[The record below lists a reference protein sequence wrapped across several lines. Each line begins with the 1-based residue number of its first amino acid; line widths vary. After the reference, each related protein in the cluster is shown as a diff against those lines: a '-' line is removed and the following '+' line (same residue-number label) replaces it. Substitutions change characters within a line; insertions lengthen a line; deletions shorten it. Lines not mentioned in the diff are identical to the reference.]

1 MVLVKTAAML
11 LLLLLCLT
19 AHLPLADA

>member
-19 AHLPLADA
+19 AHLPLADE